1 MRVVVCGRG
10 AADPRSSLWTHV
22 MGSLRHLGHEVV
34 GLDPTSPGRSGIV
47 RGSAVDALESVLT
60 RFQPEVL
67 VHVPTPGDIAAA
79 DIRRLT
85 AASETVS
92 VALHT
97 STSFGDA
104 VTCVADAEEHLLDY
118 DLVSVPDPS
127 AYSRLALLGD
137 YRVSCVEAATHTVA
151 LDDAVATERRGVV
164 VVGEPDDRGAAIV
177 RAIVE
182 AGVEVSLFGAGW
194 SLHPD
199 LEPFSFPRLSHPDQ
213 ATVLSGAEL
222 LVELPTP
229 LVALSQARISAWE
242 APVSQCV
249 LDAAAVATPSLT
261 LDRPAVHS
269 VFGASAVDGANSVAV
284 YESDSDVGTLV
295 TLLLS
300 DIEGLRAMGERASDV
315 VRSHHSWTQ
324 RWEALFG
331 PFECPD
337 DDGEYVMLRSVTTSA
352 TAVPVEVGV

>member
-60 RFQPEVL
+60 RFEPEML
-67 VHVPTPGDIAAA
+67 VHVPTPGDIDAS

-92 VALHT
+92 MALHT

-127 AYSRLALLGD
+127 AYARLAPVGD
-137 YRVSCVEAATHTVA
+137 YRVSCLEAATHTVA
-151 LDDAVATERRGVV
+151 LDAAVTTERRGVV
-164 VVGEPDDRGAAIV
+164 IVGEPDERGAAIV
-177 RAIVE
+177 RAIVG

-199 LEPFSFPRLSHPDQ
+199 LEPLSFPRLSHPDQ
-213 ATVLSGAEL
+213 ATVLAGAEL

-229 LVALSQARISAWE
+229 LVTLSQARISAWE

-261 LDRPAVHS
+261 MDRPAVHG
-269 VFGASAVDGANSVAV
+269 VFRATSAEGSAGVAV
-284 YESDSDVGTLV
+284 YECDADVATLV
-295 TLLLS
+295 TLLMS
-300 DIEGLRAMGERASDV
+300 DTESLRSMGEAASDV
-315 VRSHHSWTQ
+315 VRADHSWTQ
-324 RWEALFG
+324 RWETLFG

-337 DDGEYVMLRSVTTSA
+337 DDGEYVMLRSVTTA
-352 TAVPVEVGV
+352 AAPVAVTV